1 MKKIFLFFLISL
13 VAFVPLSQAQL
24 SKADKLFRLYQ
35 YAEAIPLYM
44 KVVQKDR
51 DPEHVSKATTR
62 LADCYRFMHDV
73 DQANEWYAK
82 AIGLGQVDPINYL
95 YYGQTLQSKGDYVN
109 AQEAFLKYSQ
119 LIPGDLR
126 GSIYASAC
134 DLPEKWDRLHPAFEI
149 KNIPS
154 INSKWS
160 DFGPAYYK
168 DGLVITSDRK
178 ENNIDQSTYGWT
190 NSNYLDM
197 YLAKPANPENP
208 YSEMKEVNS
217 FSKKL
222 NQPYHDGPASFSADF
237 NTIYLTRTYKDRTS
251 TKDHIQ
257 SHLLKIFYAQTNGD
271 TWSDEIPFFLNS
283 EDYSVTHPSLSPD
296 GNTIYFSSDM
306 PGGFGASDLWCCTW
320 EDDKWGAPINL
331 GEKVNSFGDEVFPF
345 SMNDSTLYFASD
357 GLQGYGGLDIFVT
370 KKKDGIWQTP
380 VNLKKPVNSSYDD
393 FSFIIDSTNQ
403 HGYFSSNRPGGV
415 GSDDIYA
422 FKRLTLKKSELAQN
436 AAILNPG
443 DSTLASANGN
453 GTVVPPGTGPSNQ
466 KPEPFFVSGYVKDK
480 NSLSPAVGATVC
492 LLNSKTGI
500 VKVLHTDVNGFYKTT
515 VDKNGSYLIKAI
527 LQNYISDCL
536 ILPPVTSD
544 TATRLNAPN
553 DLLLNKLEINKVFKL
568 NIIYYDFDKWDIR
581 PDAAIELDKLV
592 KIMKENPISIELA
605 SHTDSRGSERY
616 NMKLTQKRA
625 ESAVQYI
632 IQKGIEPSRIKAKGY
647 GETRLTNRCADGVPC
662 SEEEHQANRRTEFTV
677 TEFNAPSAINRFDMS
692 KLNAGDEISVSM
704 LDKDFFC
711 TDNKANAD
719 SGLLAKDINVSDSK
733 TTKEPPKAAPAPTNE
748 LSKNRPITYRV
759 QIFTLSRFLPLN
771 SSEFVN
777 FKDIQYFK
785 ENGLYKYTAG
795 IFDTYEEAR
804 SYREILVK
812 MGFTDIFVVKFE
824 NGNHIKISPENK

>member
-1 MKKIFLFFLISL
+1 MKKIFLFFLISM
-13 VAFVPLSQAQL
+13 VAFAPLSHAQL
-24 SKADKLFRLYQ
+24 SKADKLFQLYQ

-44 KVVQKDR
+44 KVVQKEH
-51 DPEHVSKATTR
+51 DPEHVAKATTR
-62 LADCYRFMHDV
+62 LADCYRFMHDI

-82 AIGLGQVDPINYL
+82 AIGLGQVDPINYF
-95 YYGQTLQSKGDYVN
+95 YYGQTLQSKGDYMN
-109 AQEAFLKYSQ
+109 AKEAFLKYSQ
-119 LIPGDLR
+119 LIPGDPR
-126 GSIYASAC
+126 GNIYASAC

-168 DGLVITSDRK
+168 DGIVITSDRK
-178 ENNIDQSTYGWT
+178 ENNIDQGTYGWT

-208 YSEMKEVNS
+208 FSEMKEVAS

-257 SHLLKIFYAQTNGD
+257 SHLLKIFYAQTNENI
-271 TWSDEIPFFLNS
+271 WSDEIPFFLNS

-306 PGGFGASDLWCCTW
+306 LGGSGASDLWFCNW
-320 EDDKWGAPINL
+320 EDDKWSAPINL
-331 GEKVNSFGDEVFPF
+331 GDSVNTFGDEVFPF
-345 SMNDSTLYFASD
+345 CMNDSTLYFASD

-370 KKKDGIWQTP
+370 HKKDGSWQTP

-393 FSFIIDSTNQ
+393 FSYITDSTNQ

-422 FKRLTLKKSELAQN
+422 FKRLTLTKSELAQN

-443 DSTLASANGN
+443 DSTLANANRDGM
-453 GTVVPPGTGPSNQ
+453 VVPPGAGLTNQ
-466 KPEPFFVSGYVKDK
+466 KPEPFFVSGFVKDK

-492 LLNSKTGI
+492 LLNTKTGI
-500 VKVLHTDVNGFYKTT
+500 VKVLHTDVNGFYKTA
-515 VDKNGSYLIKAI
+515 VDKNGNYLIKAI

-536 ILPPVTSD
+536 SIPSVTSD
-544 TATRLNAPN
+544 TATRLNAPH

-581 PDAAIELDKLV
+581 PDAALELDNLV
-592 KIMKENPISIELA
+592 KIMKENPISIELG
-605 SHTDSRGSERY
+605 SHTDSRGTERY

-625 ESAVQYI
+625 ESVVQYI

-647 GETRLTNRCADGVPC
+647 GESKLTNRCADGVPC

-677 TEFNAPSAINRFDMS
+677 TEFNAPSEITRFDMS

-711 TDNKANAD
+711 TDKKENAD
-719 SGLLAKDINVSDSK
+719 SGLPAKDTAVSDSK
-733 TTKEPPKAAPAPTNE
+733 TIKETPKTAPANANE
-748 LSKNRPITYRV
+748 LSKNGPITYRV

-785 ENGLYKYTAG
+785 EDGLYKYTAG

-812 MGFTDIFVVKFE
+812 MGFADIFVVKFE